1 MTAAGNVHAGWGAA
15 RQSRSA
21 RFQQETPV
29 YRRWV
34 AVLVALMVFCAAGAR
49 GEEVTARGAM
59 EIRAAT
65 VPELLF
71 TAAEANG
78 QGFTLV
84 VPPKTPIGTGH
95 VDEAMR
101 AVAPALLADDCVVRP
116 RAVRRFFVRF
126 SLVGIVELR
135 L

>member
-1 MTAAGNVHAGWGAA
+1 
-15 RQSRSA
+15 
-21 RFQQETPV
+21 
-29 YRRWV
+29 V
-34 AVLVALMVFCAAGAR
+34 AVLVALMVFWAVGAR
-49 GEEVTARGAM
+49 GEEVTARAAV

-71 TAAEANG
+71 TPAEANG
-78 QGFTLV
+78 HGFTLV
-84 VPPKTPIGTGH
+84 VPPKTPLASGPVG
-95 VDEAMR
+95 EAMR
-101 AVAPALLADDCVVRP
+101 AVAPALVADECAARP